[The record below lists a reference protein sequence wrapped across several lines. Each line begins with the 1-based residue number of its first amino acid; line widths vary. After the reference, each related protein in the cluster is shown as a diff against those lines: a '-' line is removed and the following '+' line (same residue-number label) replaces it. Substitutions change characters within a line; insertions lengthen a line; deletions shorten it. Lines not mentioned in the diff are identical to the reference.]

1 MLKVGIDKLSSLF
14 YPYLGGSRDNF
25 LGFTKPVWFAIKG
38 FIVISIVYRIIE
50 TSFIDTKL
58 RGSSI
63 A

>member
-14 YPYLGGSRDNF
+14 CPYLGGSRDNL
-25 LGFTKPVWFAIKG
+25 LGFTKPTWFAIE
-38 FIVISIVYRIIE
+38 FIAIGMVYRIIE
-50 TSFIDTKL
+50 TSFINTKL